1 MKILAIG
8 GTGFIG
14 PSTVAQLQQGGHSVT
29 VFHRGKAKTP
39 LDAND
44 LIGDR
49 RQLDQHR
56 ATFAREK
63 FDVIV
68 DFILSS
74 ERQARQL
81 MDTFRGIAGRVVALS
96 SMDVYRAWGVFYGL
110 EPGELEPMPI
120 DENAALRTQRQ
131 TYPTEVLKKLQQLLP
146 WVDDEY
152 DKVPVERAILGDNEL
167 PGAVVRLPM
176 VYGPGDFLHR
186 FHPFLKPMDDR
197 RPYILF
203 ADDVAAMR
211 TPRGYVE
218 NVAAGIALVAM
229 SPQAEGRI
237 FNVGEPETFS
247 EHEWARKIAKIT
259 RWAGEFIVLPHD
271 KALAHLQWPGNTAQH
286 LVVSTERI
294 RTELGYVEP
303 VAAHEAM
310 CRTIAW
316 ERANPPESPATQ
328 SNYEAEDAALA
339 KLNAPA

>member
-1 MKILAIG
+1 VEILALG

-14 PSTVAQLQQGGHSVT
+14 PSTVAQLQQAGHSVT

-74 ERQARQL
+74 ERQATQL

-110 EPGELEPMPI
+110 EPGGLEPMPI
-120 DENAALRTQRQ
+120 DENAALRTKCQ
-131 TYPTEVLKKLQQLLP
+131 TYPTEVLKKLQQLFP

-167 PGAVVRLPM
+167 PGAVVRLPI
-176 VYGPGDFLHR
+176 VYGPRDFLHR
-186 FHPFLKPMDDR
+186 LHPFLKPMDDR
-197 RPYILF
+197 RPHILF
-203 ADDVAAMR
+203 ANDVAAMR
-211 TPRGYVE
+211 TPRGYVG
-218 NVAAGIALVAM
+218 NVAAGISLVCVFPPQRGAL
-229 SPQAEGRI
+229 
-237 FNVGEPETFS
+237 
-247 EHEWARKIAKIT
+247 
-259 RWAGEFIVLPHD
+259 
-271 KALAHLQWPGNTAQH
+271 
-286 LVVSTERI
+286 
-294 RTELGYVEP
+294 
-303 VAAHEAM
+303 
-310 CRTIAW
+310 
-316 ERANPPESPATQ
+316 
-328 SNYEAEDAALA
+328 
-339 KLNAPA
+339 

>member
-1 MKILAIG
+1 MKILDRG

-14 PSTVAQLQQGGHSVT
+14 PSTVAQLQQAGHSVT

-96 SMDVYRAWGVFYGL
+96 SMDVYRGWGGFYGL
-110 EPGELEPMPI
+110 DPGGLEPMPI

-131 TYPTEVLKKLQQLLP
+131 TYPTQVLEKLQQLLP

-186 FHPFLKPMDDR
+186 LHPFLKPMDDR
-197 RPYILF
+197 RPHILF
-203 ADDVAAMR
+203 ANDVAAMR
-211 TPRGYVE
+211 PPRADVE
-218 NVAAGIALVAM
+218 NVTAGRCSAAG
-229 SPQAEGRI
+229 R
-237 FNVGEPETFS
+237 
-247 EHEWARKIAKIT
+247 
-259 RWAGEFIVLPHD
+259 
-271 KALAHLQWPGNTAQH
+271 
-286 LVVSTERI
+286 
-294 RTELGYVEP
+294 
-303 VAAHEAM
+303 
-310 CRTIAW
+310 
-316 ERANPPESPATQ
+316 PP
-328 SNYEAEDAALA
+328 L
-339 KLNAPA
+339 